1 MNKVLGVV
9 GLALVL
15 ALGTTAWM
23 SRQEAARAAVAEAE
37 RQAAEKRLVELQAV
51 QREVEA
57 FEARKHELE
66 MQIRLIEGLKQGRR
80 TSAGAVLQALGDGRL
95 PAGLSVE
102 GLSLGGDRLEVTGK
116 ARSQADVDAFGRS
129 LVEQKLLA
137 SFEVRRFE
145 AGAFTLAAQ
154 LALLPE
160 PDLPALP

>member
-1 MNKVLGVV
+1 VNKVLGVV

-15 ALGTTAWM
+15 ALGTAAWM
-23 SRQEAARAAVAEAE
+23 SRQEAARAAAAEAE
-37 RQAAEKRLVELQAV
+37 RQAAEKRLAELRGV

-66 MQIRLIEGLKQGRR
+66 MQVRLIEALRQGRR

-102 GLSLGGDRLEVTGK
+102 GLSLGGDRLEVTGR
-116 ARSQADVDAFGRS
+116 ARSRADAEAFGRS
-129 LVEQKLLA
+129 LLERKLLA

-145 AGAFTLAAQ
+145 AGSFTLAAQ
-154 LALLPE
+154 LALVPDPE
-160 PDLPALP
+160 PPALP